1 MVHMTGEEFT
11 DRLREEKL
19 LLPPLAGYTDY
30 PYRRVLAEFN
40 TPIMCTEMVSCEAV
54 LRENPRT
61 LNMLRQPEGDHLH
74 GAQIFGND
82 PDVMAAAAESLEW
95 MGFDYI
101 DINMGCA
108 VKSITQNGAGVSLMG
123 EPEKAGAV
131 VSRVVEVVS
140 IPVSCKIRL
149 GESRREQN
157 AVELSRLLEDAGV
170 SAITVHGRSGEKK
183 FGEPVNYHAIR
194 DVVESVGVPVVGNGG
209 VLTGADALT
218 MIELT
223 GVDAV
228 MPGRGLIGNPWIIE
242 EITSAFIGEPFIGPS
257 LDERKTVC
265 RWHLGYLVDFV
276 GEKDG
281 VVTMR
286 RVLPRYFSGAVHAS
300 DLRKRMVAVSSVD
313 DVHQVLDRLYE
324 DGDQVI
330 FNKPS

>member
-1 MVHMTGEEFT
+1 
-11 DRLREEKL
+11 
-19 LLPPLAGYTDY
+19 
-30 PYRRVLAEFN
+30 
-40 TPIMCTEMVSCEAV
+40 
-54 LRENPRT
+54 
-61 LNMLRQPEGDHLH
+61 
-74 GAQIFGND
+74 
-82 PDVMAAAAESLEW
+82 

-131 VSRVVEVVS
+131 VSRVVEAVS

-209 VLTGADALT
+209 VLTRADALT

-228 MPGRGLIGNPWIIE
+228 MPGMGLIGNPWIVD
-242 EITSAFIGEPFIGPS
+242 EINSALNGESYTEPS

-265 RWHLGYLVDFV
+265 RRHLDYLVDFF

-300 DLRKRMVAVSSVD
+300 DLRRRMVDISSVD
-313 DVHQVLDRLYE
+313 EMNNVLGRLILDRDRILY
-324 DGDQVI
+324 Q
-330 FNKPS
+330 K